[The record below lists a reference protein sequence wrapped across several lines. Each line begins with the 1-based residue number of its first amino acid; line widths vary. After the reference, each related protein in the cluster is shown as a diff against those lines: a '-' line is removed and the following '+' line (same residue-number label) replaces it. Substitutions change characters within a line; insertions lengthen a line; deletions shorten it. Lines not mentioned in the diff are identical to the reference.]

1 MGPVGKGRINLGGE
15 ERREGDGWMDGW
27 VTFIGR

>member
-27 VTFIGR
+27 MGGLRS